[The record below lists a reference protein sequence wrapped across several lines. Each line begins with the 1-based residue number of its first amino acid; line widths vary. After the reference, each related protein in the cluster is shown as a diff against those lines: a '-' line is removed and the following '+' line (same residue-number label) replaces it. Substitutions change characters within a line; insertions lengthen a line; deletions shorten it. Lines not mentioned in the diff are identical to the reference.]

1 MNKFVELSPEFNF
14 HANWHVSSSLVTFV
28 FDSIYLCTLMRAFFI
43 STGMS
48 GISIACNWTLSDP
61 FRELGS
67 WFVELWVAGVGEVSM
82 FLLTLLV
89 AAIIIPMIR
98 STLTNSKAKHVL
110 DFLNLKQE
118 VVFCLS
124 LEAIYPIFSSGNT
137 PCSIKSLL
145 CEVAGHGRI
154 KIWSTIINNHP
165 GIDIYVYDPHQVS
178 RNILPCNKLR
188 DCCHTLWRYPY
199 GRKVHHERSGDRAGG
214 RVWVSSLL
222 SRER

>member
-1 MNKFVELSPEFNF
+1 MNKFVELSPELNF
-14 HANWHVSSSLVTFV
+14 HANWHASSLVTFV
-28 FDSIYLCTLMRAFFI
+28 FDSIYLCSLMSAFFT

-48 GISIACNWTLSDP
+48 FISIACNWTLSDS

-89 AAIIIPMIR
+89 AAIIIPVIR

-110 DFLNLKQE
+110 GFLNLKRE
-118 VVFCLS
+118 GVFCLS
-124 LEAIYPIFSSGNT
+124 LEAIHPIFSSGNT

-154 KIWSTIINNHP
+154 KIDPQLLITTR
-165 GIDIYVYDPHQVS
+165 IYIWV
-178 RNILPCNKLR
+178 
-188 DCCHTLWRYPY
+188 
-199 GRKVHHERSGDRAGG
+199 RSSPSFSQY
-214 RVWVSSLL
+214 SSV
-222 SRER
+222 